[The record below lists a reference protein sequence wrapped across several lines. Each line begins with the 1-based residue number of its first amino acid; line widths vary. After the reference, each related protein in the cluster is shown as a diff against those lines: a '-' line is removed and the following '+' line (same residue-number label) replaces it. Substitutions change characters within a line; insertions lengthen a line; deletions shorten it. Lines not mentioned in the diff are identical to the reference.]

1 MATTDGTPWVE
12 RYRPQ
17 TLDDV
22 SHQTEVVST
31 LKNAVQTGR
40 LPHLLLYGPPGSGK
54 TSVALALC
62 KELWHPSQWRRRVL
76 ELNASDERGIGVVR
90 EKIKQFASLSVGTGG
105 SHTPAASKKNWFG
118 ASSKSKG
125 ESGSAMDTTDD
136 ANKENEDEKK
146 YPNPP
151 FKVIIL
157 DEADTVTKDAQAAL
171 RRIIVS
177 NTSCSL
183 LFARIKIRKSIMAF
197 VSPQRASLLPSRNYR
212 KRIHASR
219 VSF

>member
-1 MATTDGTPWVE
+1 MSSTDGTPWVE

-31 LKNAVQTGR
+31 LKNAVETGR

-76 ELNASDERGIGVVR
+76 ELNASDERGISVVR

-105 SHTPAASKKNWFG
+105 SHTSGSASASKKNWFG
-118 ASSKSKG
+118 ASGSSSNHKSDSNKA
-125 ESGSAMDTTDD
+125 SMDTTTDD
-136 ANKENEDEKK
+136 TVKKKNDEKK

-177 NTSCSL
+177 TTIFL
-183 LFARIKIRKSIMAF
+183 LSDFF
-197 VSPQRASLLPSRNYR
+197 VWDVL
-212 KRIHASR
+212 
-219 VSF
+219 SFD

>member
-1 MATTDGTPWVE
+1 MSSSDGTPWVE

-17 TLDDV
+17 TLDEV

-31 LKNAVQTGR
+31 LKNAVETGR

-76 ELNASDERGIGVVR
+76 ELNASDERGISVVR

-105 SHTPAASKKNWFG
+105 SHTGGTASAAASKKNWFG
-118 ASSKSKG
+118 AGGGPSKKIKSSNGDS
-125 ESGSAMDTTDD
+125 MDTSTEETVE
-136 ANKENEDEKK
+136 KSVDEKK

-157 DEADTVTKDAQAAL
+157 DEADTVTTDAQAAL

-177 NTSCSL
+177 VEVL
-183 LFARIKIRKSIMAF
+183 A
-197 VSPQRASLLPSRNYR
+197 
-212 KRIHASR
+212 
-219 VSF
+219 

>member
-76 ELNASDERGIGVVR
+76 ELNASDERGISVVR

-105 SHTPAASKKNWFG
+105 SHTGGASAASKKNFFG
-118 ASSKSKG
+118 GSRSKMSN
-125 ESGSAMDTTDD
+125 ETSMDTTTDD
-136 ANKENEDEKK
+136 ANKEDEEEKK

-177 NTSCSL
+177 IS
-183 LFARIKIRKSIMAF
+183 
-197 VSPQRASLLPSRNYR
+197 SR
-212 KRIHASR
+212 
-219 VSF
+219 